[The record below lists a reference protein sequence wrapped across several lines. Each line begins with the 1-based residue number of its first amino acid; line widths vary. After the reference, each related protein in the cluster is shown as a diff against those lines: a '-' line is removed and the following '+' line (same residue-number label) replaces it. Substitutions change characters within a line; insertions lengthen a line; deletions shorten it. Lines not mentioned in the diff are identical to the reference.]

1 MNNVKKAG
9 IVFAVLA
16 VVIVIAV
23 AFAGQWLTILDGF
36 LTWIQGLV
44 GIGTEKA
51 WHISSFA
58 SSATL

>member
-1 MNNVKKAG
+1 MSNVKKAG
-9 IVFAVLA
+9 IVFAILA

-23 AFAGQWLTILDGF
+23 VFAGQWLPILDGF

-44 GIGTEKA
+44 GISSDKA
-51 WHISSFA
+51 WHIASFA

>member
-23 AFAGQWLTILDGF
+23 VFSSQWLPILDGF
-36 LTWIQGLV
+36 LTWIQGLL
-44 GIGTEKA
+44 GISDSNA
-51 WHISSFA
+51 FHITSHA
-58 SSATL
+58 SSATI